1 MEMDAVEKS
10 TLDTLDSDKKRG
22 FFLTFHVFSKYD
34 FSYKIRFSRIIF
46 WTLRRNLYP
55 SSESDKIQ
63 K

>member
-1 MEMDAVEKS
+1 MDAVEKS
-10 TLDTLDSDKKRG
+10 TLDTLNSDKKRD
-22 FFLTFHVFSKYD
+22 FFLTFHVFSKIHN